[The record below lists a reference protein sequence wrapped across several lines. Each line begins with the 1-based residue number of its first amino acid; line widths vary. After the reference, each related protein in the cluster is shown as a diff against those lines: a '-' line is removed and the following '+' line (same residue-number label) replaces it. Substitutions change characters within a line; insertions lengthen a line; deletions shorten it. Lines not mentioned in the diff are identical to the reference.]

1 LVEYKRF
8 FVIIYFGKNKR
19 SFNMKTKLVKKA
31 SSEVEVTV
39 TFTTEEWQGALEKA
53 FKKLAENVTVKGFR
67 KGKAPE
73 ALARKEVKQE
83 SIFNEALGNTLEDSY
98 RKVLDEY
105 KLIPLL
111 QPGYEIPKLS
121 DTELEIVFKL
131 VVAPEIKLGAYKDL
145 KIGHEEVSVD
155 DASLDARLLQLREQ
169 NATLILKE
177 GKAELGDTVVIDF
190 EGFTEGKAFEGGK
203 GDNFNL
209 ELGSGQFIPGFE
221 DQLVGSKAGDKL
233 DVNVTFPENY
243 VEELKG
249 KDATFKVS
257 VHEVKTKEV
266 PELDDEFAKGLNLPN
281 VEDVV
286 SLRMHVYGE
295 LDRRLQ
301 NEERSRYID
310 KILDNL
316 RETSKIELAAQIIEN
331 EAKHMEQ
338 TLNKQVAQQ
347 GMSMESYLEMSGQ
360 TKEELDEKFKVDAK
374 RNLENYL
381 IINEIAK
388 LENIEVTDEI
398 VDFEIAKMAMQYNM
412 EEARVREL
420 LGDNISR
427 LREDVRHQMIMN
439 FLVENNE

>member
-1 LVEYKRF
+1 
-8 FVIIYFGKNKR
+8 
-19 SFNMKTKLVKKA
+19 MKTKLVKKA

-190 EGFTEGKAFEGGK
+190 EGFTDGKAFEGGK

-286 SLRMHVYGE
+286 SLRMHVYGK

-316 RETSKIELAAQIIEN
+316 RETSEIELAAQIIEN

-427 LREDVRHQMIMN
+427 LREDIRHQMIMN

>member
-1 LVEYKRF
+1 
-8 FVIIYFGKNKR
+8 
-19 SFNMKTKLVKKA
+19 MKTKLVKKA

-360 TKEELDEKFKVDAK
+360 TKEELDEEFKVDAK

>member
-1 LVEYKRF
+1 
-8 FVIIYFGKNKR
+8 
-19 SFNMKTKLVKKA
+19 MKTKLVKKA

-53 FKKLAENVTVKGFR
+53 FKKLAKNVTVKGFR

-427 LREDVRHQMIMN
+427 LREDIRHQMIMN

>member
-1 LVEYKRF
+1 
-8 FVIIYFGKNKR
+8 
-19 SFNMKTKLVKKA
+19 MKTKLVKKP

-427 LREDVRHQMIMN
+427 LREDIRHQMIMN

>member
-1 LVEYKRF
+1 
-8 FVIIYFGKNKR
+8 
-19 SFNMKTKLVKKA
+19 MKTKLVKKA

-53 FKKLAENVTVKGFR
+53 FKKLAKNVTVKGFR

-286 SLRMHVYGE
+286 SLRMHVYSE

>member
-1 LVEYKRF
+1 
-8 FVIIYFGKNKR
+8 
-19 SFNMKTKLVKKA
+19 MKTKLVKKT

-53 FKKLAENVTVKGFR
+53 FKKLAKNVTVKGFR

>member
-1 LVEYKRF
+1 
-8 FVIIYFGKNKR
+8 
-19 SFNMKTKLVKKA
+19 MKTKLVKKA

-53 FKKLAENVTVKGFR
+53 FKKLAKNVTVKGFR

-381 IINEIAK
+381 IINEVAK

>member
-1 LVEYKRF
+1 
-8 FVIIYFGKNKR
+8 
-19 SFNMKTKLVKKA
+19 MKTKLVKKA

>member
-1 LVEYKRF
+1 
-8 FVIIYFGKNKR
+8 
-19 SFNMKTKLVKKA
+19 MKTKLVKKA

-190 EGFTEGKAFEGGK
+190 EGFTDGKAFEGGK

-316 RETSKIELAAQIIEN
+316 RETSEIELAAQIIEN

-427 LREDVRHQMIMN
+427 LREDIRHQMIMN

>member
-1 LVEYKRF
+1 
-8 FVIIYFGKNKR
+8 
-19 SFNMKTKLVKKA
+19 MKTKLVKKA

-53 FKKLAENVTVKGFR
+53 FKKLAKNVTVKGFR

-145 KIGHEEVSVD
+145 KFGHEEVSVD

>member
-1 LVEYKRF
+1 
-8 FVIIYFGKNKR
+8 
-19 SFNMKTKLVKKA
+19 MKTKLVKKA

-53 FKKLAENVTVKGFR
+53 FKKLAKNVTVKGFR

>member
-1 LVEYKRF
+1 
-8 FVIIYFGKNKR
+8 
-19 SFNMKTKLVKKA
+19 MKTKLVKKA

-427 LREDVRHQMIMN
+427 LREDIRHQMIMN

>member
-53 FKKLAENVTVKGFR
+53 FKKLAKNVTVKGFR

-427 LREDVRHQMIMN
+427 LREDIRHQMIMN

>member
-1 LVEYKRF
+1 
-8 FVIIYFGKNKR
+8 
-19 SFNMKTKLVKKA
+19 MKTKLVKKA

-53 FKKLAENVTVKGFR
+53 FKKLAKNVTVKGFR

-111 QPGYEIPKLS
+111 QPGYEISKLS

-257 VHEVKTKEV
+257 VHEVKTKEF

>member
-53 FKKLAENVTVKGFR
+53 FKKLAKNVTVKGFR

>member
-1 LVEYKRF
+1 
-8 FVIIYFGKNKR
+8 
-19 SFNMKTKLVKKA
+19 MKTKLVKKA

-53 FKKLAENVTVKGFR
+53 FKKLAKNVTVKGFR

-347 GMSMESYLEMSGQ
+347 GMSMESYLEMSGL